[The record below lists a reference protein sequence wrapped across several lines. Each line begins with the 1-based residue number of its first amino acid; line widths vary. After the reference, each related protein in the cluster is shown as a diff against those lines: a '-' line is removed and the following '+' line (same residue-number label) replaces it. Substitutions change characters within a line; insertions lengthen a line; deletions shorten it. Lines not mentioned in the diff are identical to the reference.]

1 MGLESVRSLGHRT
14 DLVLLERSGSTVVDH
29 GDHWVVRT
37 PDNPAFWWG
46 NFVLLRDAPAAADTS
61 AWVARF
67 EAHFPHAEHRAFGVD
82 GTRPGVVALAGFAAA
97 GYEVAADTVMTATA
111 VRPPARPHTGA
122 ALRRLESDEDW
133 LQHTELALSGQPD
146 EETRE
151 RERPFVTAR
160 GVSQRRLVETG
171 GGAWFGAFV
180 DGRLVAQLGL
190 VPAGRD
196 GRGCDEGGMARFQEV
211 ETHPAARGQGLASAL
226 VHHASEY
233 GFGELGASTLVMVA
247 DPGYAAIRIYR
258 ALGFTDTE
266 QQVGASLSPRAVA
279 GPGSGAGSGDA
290 PS

>member
-1 MGLESVRSLGHRT
+1 MGLETVRSLGHRT
-14 DLVLLERSGSTVVDH
+14 DLALLERSGSTLVDH

-46 NFVLLRDAPAAADTS
+46 NFVLLRDTPAAADTPG
-61 AWVARF
+61 WVARF
-67 EAHFPHAEHRAFGVD
+67 EAHFPHARHRAFGVD
-82 GTRPGVVALAGFAAA
+82 GTRPGVEALAGFAAA

-122 ALRRLESDEDW
+122 TLRRLESDDDW

-146 EETRE
+146 DESRE

-160 GVSQRRLVETG
+160 GVSQRRLVKTG

-180 DGRLVAQLGL
+180 EGRLVAQLGL
-190 VPAGRD
+190 VPAAHDGHGRP
-196 GRGCDEGGMARFQEV
+196 MARFQEV
-211 ETHPAARGQGLASAL
+211 ETHPAARGQGLAGTL
-226 VHHASEY
+226 VHHAGEY

-258 ALGFTDTE
+258 ALGFTATE
-266 QQVGASLSPRAVA
+266 QQVGASLPP
-279 GPGSGAGSGDA
+279 GPGAQR
-290 PS
+290 